1 MYHTLTFSFYTV
13 KYNIVFCLH
22 ILLLGVLYELV
33 LNVIRVQ
40 LTLDQQD
47 VQYRLETLQWMV

>member
-47 VQYRLETLQWMV
+47 VQYRLKTLQWMV